1 MEVLFNMGE
10 INKTDEFGSALIKS
24 IAEYNLNKILE
35 IGSWDGTG
43 STACLIEGMLKL
55 QCEKK
60 LVCLEVNSD
69 RYLQLVNNTKEHKWI
84 ECYNTTSI
92 SYSQLHEKEFDK
104 IWDSPF
110 NGLKKHTTP
119 PTKEQAKLWFEEDVK
134 NLKNTN
140 AGFLETDSSF
150 YDAVLIDGGE
160 FFGYS
165 EYKIIKDR
173 TNVLFLDDYYYAYK
187 TNQIARELN
196 QDEEWEVIAGNKN
209 LRSGYAIF
217 KRKVF
222 LNK

>member
-1 MEVLFNMGE
+1 MGE
-10 INKTDEFGSALIKS
+10 INRTDEFGSALIKS
-24 IAEYNLNKILE
+24 ITDFNLGRILE

-55 QCEKK
+55 QGEKK
-60 LVCLEVNSD
+60 LICLEVNAD
-69 RYLQLVNNTKEHKWI
+69 RYLQLVRNTEEYKWV
-84 ECYNTTSI
+84 ECHNKTSI
-92 SYSQLHEKEFDK
+92 TYNQLCEKEFDK

-110 NGLKKHTTP
+110 NGLKKHATP
-119 PTKEQAKLWFEEDVK
+119 PTKEQVKIWFDEDIK
-134 NLKNTN
+134 NLKDVDV
-140 AGFLETDSSF
+140 GFLEADNNF

-165 EYKIIKDR
+165 EYKLIKDR

-187 TNQIARELN
+187 TNQIARELV
-196 QDEEWEVIAGNKN
+196 QDEEWEVVAGNRN
-209 LRSGYAIF
+209 VRSGYAIF